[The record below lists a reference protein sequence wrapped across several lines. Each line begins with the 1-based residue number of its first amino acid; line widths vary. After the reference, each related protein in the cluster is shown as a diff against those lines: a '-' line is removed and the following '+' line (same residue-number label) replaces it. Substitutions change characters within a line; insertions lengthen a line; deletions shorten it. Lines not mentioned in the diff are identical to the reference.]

1 MTSGTF
7 FSVTDDKSKIFF
19 VTPTG
24 ENLPRISKNMGMH
37 MRGHGMYMDIR
48 GRDCNGLFCKTLT
61 KLLRKRRMFGYL
73 ESLHKDISHFT
84 HGRVT

>member
-7 FSVTDDKSKIFF
+7 FSVTDDKSKISF
-19 VTPTG
+19 VTPAG

>member
-48 GRDCNGLFCKTLT
+48 GRDCNGFFRKTLT
-61 KLLRKRRMFGYL
+61 KLLRKRQMFGYL

>member
-1 MTSGTF
+1 
-7 FSVTDDKSKIFF
+7 
-19 VTPTG
+19 
-24 ENLPRISKNMGMH
+24 

-48 GRDCNGLFCKTLT
+48 GRDCNGFFRKTLT
-61 KLLRKRRMFGYL
+61 KLLRKRQMFGYL